1 MKYTTAILI
10 LLSFVC
16 TRGAEVN
23 PPEGFRPLFN
33 GQDLSGWYGDNP
45 HQSRK
50 AENRQAAI
58 KEQQDDFK
66 KHWTVENGELVNDG
80 KGPYATTVREY
91 GDIELMLE
99 YKTVALADSG
109 VYLRGSPQVQIW
121 DTTEAGGKW
130 DRGADRGSG
139 GLFNNPAEDAD
150 TNGKHPLVHAD
161 KPFGEWNSLKIRHV
175 GDRMWVW
182 LNAQLVVDG
191 AIFHPFFDKT
201 KPMPSKGP
209 IHLQTH
215 GGEIRWRNIYV
226 REIEDVEA
234 NEILRGDEYGT
245 DFEPIFNGRD
255 FTGWFGD
262 MKGKL
267 VSNGEILWSDG
278 GHIYTQ
284 REFADFVF
292 RFEFTMTPGAN
303 NGLAIRSTGEGNPAY
318 DAMCELQILDD
329 GHERYA
335 GVKPRQVHGSAYG
348 MAGAHRG
355 YLRPAGQWN
364 YQEVIVKGSTIQVEL
379 NGVRI
384 LDTDLSKITDYMD
397 DREHPGKMLKKGHLG
412 FAGHGPEHVF
422 QFRRLSVEELD

>member
-1 MKYTTAILI
+1 MKYTAALLI
-10 LLSFVC
+10 FFCLFSAS
-16 TRGAEVN
+16 GSEIN

-33 GQDLSGWYGDNP
+33 GKDLSGWYGDNP

-50 AENRQAAI
+50 VEDREAAI
-58 KEQQDDFK
+58 KDQQDDFK

-80 KGPYATTVREY
+80 KGPYATTVRDY

-109 VYLRGSPQVQIW
+109 IYLRGSPQVQIW
-121 DTTEAGGKW
+121 DTTKEGGKW
-130 DRGADRGSG
+130 DIGADRGSG
-139 GLFNNPAEDAD
+139 GLYNNPKEDAD

-161 KPFGEWNSLKIRHV
+161 KPFGQWNSLKIRHV

-201 KPMPSKGP
+201 KPMPGKGP

-215 GGEIRWRNIYV
+215 GGEIRWRNVYI
-226 REIEDVEA
+226 REIGDVEA
-234 NEILRGDEYGT
+234 NEILRGEEFGT
-245 DFEPIFNGRD
+245 AFEPIFNGRD
-255 FTGWFGD
+255 FEGWFGD
-262 MKGKL
+262 LNGKL
-267 VSNGEILWSDG
+267 ATNGEILWSDG
-278 GHIYTQ
+278 GHIYTE
-284 REFADFVF
+284 REYADFVF
-292 RFEFTMTPGAN
+292 RFEFVMTPGGN

-355 YLRPAGQWN
+355 YLRTAGEWN
-364 YQEVIVKGSTIQVEL
+364 YQEVVVKGSTIQVDL

-384 LDTDLSKITDYMD
+384 LDTDLIKISDYMD
-397 DREHPGKMLKKGHLG
+397 GREHPGKMLEKGHLG
-412 FAGHGPEHVF
+412 FAAHGPEHVF
-422 QFRRLSVEELD
+422 RFRRLSVKELD